1 MFLFVSDRVVVTA
14 EVRLHRLR
22 NGWQVSVEVVA
33 GEQTGWRVDAG
44 HGVFDLRGL

>member
-1 MFLFVSDRVVVTA
+1 MSLFVSDRVVLTA

-22 NGWQVSVEVVA
+22 NGGQISVEMVA
-33 GEQTGWRVDAG
+33 GEQTSWRVDAG